1 MQAGAGIEQPLAVRP
16 AELVELLL
24 ERPDDGE
31 LRGTD
36 LGQPLKSLAL
46 VTERAARIE
55 APAVLEVVSG
65 AEMPAGP
72 PGAQRPVARVSGD
85 ERRRLEGRTG
95 IEPLGEWTRIDAA
108 IGM

>member
-16 AELVELLL
+16 AEMVELLL
-24 ERPDDGE
+24 ERPDDVE

-36 LGQPLKSLAL
+36 LRQLLQSLAL

-72 PGAQRPVARVSGD
+72 PGAERLVPRVGGD
-85 ERRRLEGRTG
+85 ESRRLEGRAG
-95 IEPLGEWTRIDAA
+95 IEPLGEWTPIDAA